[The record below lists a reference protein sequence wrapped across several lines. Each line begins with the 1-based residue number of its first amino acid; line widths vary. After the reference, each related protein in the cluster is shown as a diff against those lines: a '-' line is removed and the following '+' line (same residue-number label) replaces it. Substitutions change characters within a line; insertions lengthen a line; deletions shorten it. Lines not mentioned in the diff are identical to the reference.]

1 MYNVFL
7 VGKKTVIILVVL
19 LVFLGVFFL
28 QKAFKEKVFQ
38 DFSSWGNIVSSPT
51 PTYKKVSPGVRS
63 ESSLFVPYWTLSDG
77 ISSTEDSL
85 IYFGIAAGESGI
97 DKSDEGYKSMAE
109 FLTSVDN
116 SKKKLLTL
124 RMLDQEVS
132 TRTLESK
139 KNQEILIDETI
150 VLASENGFD
159 GIVLD
164 LEYKALPFDSVV
176 NGITS
181 FVSRFYQ
188 AAKANGLEF
197 SVLVYGDTFF
207 RVRPYDIK
215 AIGENSDEVMIM
227 AYDFH
232 KSGGN
237 PGPNFPLGGSDIYG
251 YDYAEMT
258 EDFLSV
264 VPAEKLT
271 VVFGMFGYDW
281 RVDEEEAGLGSANAL
296 SLAQMQQRF
305 VNGCRFDNCVL
316 VRDEKS
322 KESNVTYSEDNGK
335 HAVWFEDKESVEAK
349 KAFLRDRGINSFS
362 FWAHSFFE

>member
-1 MYNVFL
+1 MFL
-7 VGKKTVIILVVL
+7 VGKKTAIILVVL
-19 LVFLGVFFL
+19 LVFLGAFFL
-28 QKAFKEKVFQ
+28 QQAFKEKVFQ
-38 DFSSWGNIVSSPT
+38 DFSSWGSIVSSPT
-51 PTYKKVSPGVRS
+51 PTYKKVSPNARS

-77 ISSTEDSL
+77 ISSAEDRL
-85 IYFGIAAGESGI
+85 IYFGIAAGENGI
-97 DKSDEGYKSMAE
+97 NKSDEGYKGIAG
-109 FLTSVDN
+109 FLASADKD
-116 SKKKLLTL
+116 KKKFITL
-124 RMLDQEVS
+124 RMLDQSIS

-150 VLASENGFD
+150 AIASENGFD

-176 NGITS
+176 NGITN

-188 AAKANGLEF
+188 AAKVNNLEF

-215 AIGENSDEVMIM
+215 SIGENSDEVMIM

-232 KSGGN
+232 KSGGS
-237 PGPNFPLGGSDIYG
+237 PGPNFPLGGADLYG

-258 EDFLSV
+258 DDFLSA

-281 RVDEEEAGLGSANAL
+281 GVDKDGASMGSANAL
-296 SLAQMQQRF
+296 SLAQMEQRF

-322 KESNVTYSEDNGK
+322 GESNATYSDENGK
-335 HAVWFEDKESVEAK
+335 HTVWFEDKESVEAK
-349 KAFLRDRGINSFS
+349 KSFLRDRGINSFS
-362 FWAHSFFE
+362 FWAHSYFE